1 MFLVSEGSFAPETT
15 RSSPGGDAVDATRQ
29 SAHAGVN
36 MWRAREAVA
45 DELYPAWLPL
55 GAVLEAVDTDLPA
68 RATFRLQFHRWDL
81 RVDLRPRG
89 SGWAHADDVVFDVAI
104 RRAKGVG
111 SLLSRWKPIGQWVL
125 ASSADGASI
134 GGVLREVQAAVRR
147 HPEVEMLLARIAADR

>member
-1 MFLVSEGSFAPETT
+1 MFQFSEGSFAPTT
-15 RSSPGGDAVDATRQ
+15 ICSSPGGVAVDATRQ
-29 SAHAGVN
+29 SADAGVN

-89 SGWAHADDVVFDVAI
+89 SGWAQADDVIFDVAI
-104 RRAKGVG
+104 RRTKGIG
-111 SLLSRWKPIGQWVL
+111 SLLSRWKPIGQWEV
-125 ASSADGASI
+125 APSADAASI
-134 GGVLREVQAAVRR
+134 IGVLREVQIAVRR
-147 HPEVEMLLARIAADR
+147 RPEVEVLLAKIAADR